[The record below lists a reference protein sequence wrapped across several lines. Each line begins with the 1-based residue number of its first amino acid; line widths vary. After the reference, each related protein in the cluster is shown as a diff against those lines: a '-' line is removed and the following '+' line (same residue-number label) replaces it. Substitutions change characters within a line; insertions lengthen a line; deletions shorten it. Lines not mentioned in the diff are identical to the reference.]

1 MQVSAKSNT
10 GSALATAASSAPASS
25 GAAASTVGD
34 EYVGRHRP
42 HRMGLLHP
50 RGRAGAIIEHDG
62 AA

>member
-1 MQVSAKSNT
+1 MQASAKSNT
-10 GSALATAASSAPASS
+10 GSALATATSSAPVAQ
-25 GAAASTVGD
+25 GAATDTAGD

-50 RGRAGAIIEHDG
+50 RGRAGAIIERDG

>member
-10 GSALATAASSAPASS
+10 GSALATAAVSASATS
-25 GAAASTVGD
+25 GAATDTVGD

-50 RGRAGAIIEHDG
+50 RGRGGAVIEHDG